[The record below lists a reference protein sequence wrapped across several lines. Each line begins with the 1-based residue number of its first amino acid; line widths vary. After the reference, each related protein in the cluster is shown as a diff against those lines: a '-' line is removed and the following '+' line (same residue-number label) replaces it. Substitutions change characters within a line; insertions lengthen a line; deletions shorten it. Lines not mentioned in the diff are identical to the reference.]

1 MSGIRVKSR
10 WFNSERPK
18 TTGEIA
24 GATAFIVWRIA
35 QQVLKN
41 MRQADFDIAPGPRY
55 FDFLSEWLVFLI
67 QIADR
72 MIYARKSAD
81 ERYEFTSA
89 LANRVGEILA
99 DNRDDLLGEPM
110 GEQRIDGCKGSF
122 IDLLNLRSIDYADFG
137 FDAEQVDYGFRRYLA
152 DRLTWAVGE
161 RDAVWVHD
169 QVMEIEAPQA
179 VAAVCKGMRGLLDE
193 EPHPARRA
201 ASEAR
206 GE

>member
-1 MSGIRVKSR
+1 MSGIRIKSR

-18 TTGEIA
+18 TLGEIA
-24 GATAFIVWRIA
+24 GASAFIVWRVA

-41 MRQADFDIAPGPRY
+41 MRQADFDIPPGPRY

-72 MIYARKSAD
+72 MIYVRRSID
-81 ERYEFTSA
+81 ERDAFTCA

-99 DNRDDLLGEPM
+99 DNREDLLGEPM
-110 GEQRIDGCKGSF
+110 GESRSDGCKGSF
-122 IDLLNLRSIDYADFG
+122 IDLLNLRSADYADFG
-137 FDAEQVDYGFRRYLA
+137 FEHEQVDYGFRRYLA
-152 DRLTWAVGE
+152 DHLTWAVGE
-161 RDAVWVHD
+161 RDAIWVHD

-179 VAAVCKGMRGLLDE
+179 VAAICKSMRGLLGE
-193 EPHPARRA
+193 EPQPTRRA
-201 ASEAR
+201 ASMS

>member
-1 MSGIRVKSR
+1 MSGIRIKSR

-18 TTGEIA
+18 TLGEIA
-24 GATAFIVWRIA
+24 GASAFIVWRVA

-41 MRQADFDIAPGPRY
+41 MRRADFDIPPGPRY

-72 MIYARKSAD
+72 VIYLNKTPE
-81 ERYEFTSA
+81 ERYAFTSA

-99 DNRDDLLGEPM
+99 DNREDLLGEPL
-110 GEQRIDGCKGSF
+110 GESRVDGCKGSF
-122 IDLLNLRSIDYADFG
+122 IDLLNLRSVDYADFG
-137 FDAEQVDYGFRRYLA
+137 FDEPRTDYGFRRYLA
-152 DRLTWAVGE
+152 DHLIWAVGE
-161 RDAVWVHD
+161 RDAIWVHD

-179 VAAVCKGMRGLLDE
+179 VEAICKGMRGLIDDS
-193 EPHPARRA
+193 PRPSRRA
-201 ASEAR
+201 MTMS